1 MGVLARQRLLHLE
14 DEIGARPYRLRV
26 GERGAGVPVERVRK
40 PGTDARATLD
50 QHLVPVRHE
59 CTGAAGRE
67 RDAILLVLD
76 LARHSDRHERECSML
91 ADTMLSAR
99 GLPLPRR
106 FL

>member
-1 MGVLARQRLLHLE
+1 LLHLE
-14 DEIGARPYRLRV
+14 DEIGARPHRLRV
-26 GERGAGVPVERVRK
+26 GERGAGVAVERVRE
-40 PGTDARATLD
+40 PRADARATLD
-50 QHLVPVRHE
+50 QHLVPVGHE
-59 CTGAAGRE
+59 CAGTTRRE

-76 LARHSDRHERECSML
+76 LARHADGHERESSMV